1 MGSHSKAVV
10 TDIALN
16 KVKLPSPE
24 AGDYV
29 TPGGVL
35 ASSSDNLG
43 NHELREPV
51 PPNNKANIYD
61 MDDETSA
68 RGDGNELSEA
78 ELIVWDLGS
87 IASRKLIFKHR
98 AWAGSDPA
106 TSRLQYSETDGGWLD
121 LSVIVKAEDSGEEF
135 KEGEETKSC
144 RYLRWMGKYDET
156 NSDAFVD
163 LFILMAEGADTRPEN
178 TISENTGWAWRP
190 NPVNEAGAYCR
201 WDMGALKIT
210 SGCRLYWGA
219 DANYRPTAYRLE
231 VSETGSTWT
240 TVKTESEAA
249 PASDWKEYSWNARYA
264 RYIRLIV
271 DTHGAT
277 GTEIF
282 EADYY
287 SRLIDRVASEHGH
300 GSGIEPHLQ
309 VIYSEGHPKMAFGY
323 AVREKVKQKLLIAK
337 DRASVPNLLEL
348 IDAQNEAIE
357 FLVKD

>member
-190 NPVNEAGAYCR
+190 NPVNEAGAY
-201 WDMGALKIT
+201 
-210 SGCRLYWGA
+210 
-219 DANYRPTAYRLE
+219 
-231 VSETGSTWT
+231 
-240 TVKTESEAA
+240 
-249 PASDWKEYSWNARYA
+249 WKEYSWNARYA
-264 RYIRLIV
+264 RYVRLIV